1 MGADADTYAA
11 DLEHL
16 ISAASRDYTRK
27 LLSDELQRVRA
38 AAPRTAPPAPPPS
51 VPTPLRS
58 EPGKPQAPTFSMV
71 KSYMFDQSAKF
82 VKIYIS
88 SLPGIA
94 DLPEEGV
101 VARFEERSLQLDL
114 VGLSAAPPNRR
125 LSVPTLCA
133 AVVPEQCSCVRK
145 PPDTLLVK
153 LRKATEGDEWGSLDD
168 SAAKKKAK
176 QEEKVKAN
184 EGKSTAQ
191 LLSEMYADA
200 DEEGKESLAKAF
212 EEGRAK
218 REARRAGA

>member
-1 MGADADTYAA
+1 M
-11 DLEHL
+11 LSL
-16 ISAASRDYTRK
+16 LSILVIISAASRDFTRK

-114 VGLSAAPPNRR
+114 VGLSAAPPNRPR
-125 LSVPTLCA
+125 PTTTDLPHPDRYSLNDPTSKKPGKNRPSVVAPANICL
-133 AVVPEQCSCVRK
+133 
-145 PPDTLLVK
+145 
-153 LRKATEGDEWGSLDD
+153 GS
-168 SAAKKKAK
+168 
-176 QEEKVKAN
+176 
-184 EGKSTAQ
+184 
-191 LLSEMYADA
+191 
-200 DEEGKESLAKAF
+200 
-212 EEGRAK
+212 
-218 REARRAGA
+218 

>member
-1 MGADADTYAA
+1 
-11 DLEHL
+11 
-16 ISAASRDYTRK
+16 
-27 LLSDELQRVRA
+27 
-38 AAPRTAPPAPPPS
+38 
-51 VPTPLRS
+51 
-58 EPGKPQAPTFSMV
+58 MV

-153 LRKATEGDEWGSLDD
+153 LRKAAEGDEWGSLDD

-176 QEEKVKAN
+176 QEEKVQAN